1 MAFSQIMRSTGGKA
15 TIPHSENEARFTSE
29 CVKKS
34 GRKGEGRRGFK
45 NTR

>member
-29 CVKKS
+29 CVKKKWEE
-34 GRKGEGRRGFK
+34 GGGEEGVQ
-45 NTR
+45 